1 MINLFQHKTK
11 NYKHKKHDANSKK
24 TIMDQE
30 NPAKWKN
37 KPKKKDHF
45 KSNGFTKKDINNKAN
60 YEREN
65 ISFQNKINNTEHTVN
80 YHKSKHSSFDS
91 RTMKKDNQRYTNTD
105 RIR

>member
-24 TIMDQE
+24 TVIDQE
-30 NPAKWKN
+30 NSAKCKN

-45 KSNGFTKKDINNKAN
+45 KSNTFTKKDINNKAN

-65 ISFQNKINNTEHTVN
+65 ISHNKINNTSEHTVN
-80 YHKSKHSSFDS
+80 YHKSKHSLFNNPI
-91 RTMKKDNQRYTNTD
+91 MKQDNQHYTNTD
-105 RIR
+105 QIR